1 MSISRTAVLG
11 LALAGTLGL
20 TACGSDSNNAS
31 TGSSPSSSGS
41 ASAAATD
48 CKTGSLTAGGSSA
61 QANAMTEWV
70 NAYQAKCSGS
80 TINYQGVGSSTG
92 RQNFISGTFDF
103 AGSDSALSATEQPT
117 ADTRCGTGGKALNL
131 PMVTGP
137 IAIGYNLEGVKDLV
151 LDGSTLAKI
160 FSGKITSWDD
170 AAIKALNS
178 SATLP
183 STKIQA
189 FHRGDGSGTTD
200 NFQKFLTAS
209 APSDWTTG
217 AGSAF
222 TGAGGQ
228 AAQKSDGVTNAVK
241 STPGAITY
249 VEQSFAENAGLGIA
263 KINTGASSPVELT
276 ADNVAKAVAG
286 AKITGTGNDLTLSLD
301 YGTKAEGAYPI
312 LLVTY
317 EIACEKGLPAEKAA
331 LVKSFLTYTASSDG
345 QGILEKNGY
354 VGLPD
359 AIRTK
364 VAASVAA
371 LG

>member
-1 MSISRTAVLG
+1 VSISRTALLG
-11 LALAGTLGL
+11 LALAGTVGL
-20 TACGSDSNNAS
+20 TACGSDANNAS
-31 TGSSPSSSGS
+31 TSSSS
-41 ASAAATD
+41 SSAAATD
-48 CKTGSLTAGGSSA
+48 CRTGSLTAGGSSA

-80 TINYQGVGSSTG
+80 TVNYQSVGSSTG

-117 ADTRCGTGGKALNL
+117 ADARCGAGGKALNL

-137 IAIGYNLEGVKDLV
+137 IAVGYNVPGAKDLV
-151 LDGSTLAKI
+151 LDGATLAKI
-160 FSGKITSWDD
+160 FNGKITSWDD

-183 STKIQA
+183 ALKIQA

-200 NFQKFLTAS
+200 NFQKFLTAT

-249 VEQSFAENAGLGIA
+249 VEQSFAENAQLGIA
-263 KINTGASSPVELT
+263 KIATGASSPVALT

-286 AKITGTGNDLTLSLD
+286 AKVTGTGNDLTLSLD
-301 YGTKAEGAYPI
+301 YGTKADGAYPI

-317 EIACEKGLPAEKAA
+317 EIACEKGLPAEKSA
-331 LVKSFLTYTASSDG
+331 LVKSFLTYTASSDA

-354 VGLPD
+354 VALPD